1 MKPSRTAYSYM
12 PSKTISPKVFLGVL
26 LVSFLM
32 QINEGICFA
41 KDLVQ
46 ARKLLLTGKLEE
58 AKDEYQEL
66 LKDPKSAHAATIG
79 LSKISEAQG
88 DLNASLKIVSDF
100 KNPSADVLG
109 RKAEIQF
116 LMGLW
121 NDAEASA
128 ANALLQSPDHL
139 QARWVKAQILWAG
152 GDIPKA
158 LSEFQWF
165 VKSYSDKLETPN
177 AYKKPEDLLI
187 IAQASLENA
196 RWYALGDELET
207 ILNDLLKDTLKIDP
221 DFWPAEALAGK
232 ILLEKHNR
240 PEALAAFSK
249 VLAINPEAPEALVG
263 KGEAAIQKMEYQ
275 EAESFAQRALKS
287 HPNNPDALILLSEIS
302 LAESNSTKARE
313 QLALARKARPR
324 DEKILGRLAALAWL
338 DGKTAELQN
347 LEKEALSFDKKP
359 ALFYLEMGELLSS
372 RRRFPEAELRLKQA
386 IELRPNLP
394 EPLISLA
401 MLSLQMG
408 REAEARTLL
417 EKGLKA
423 DPFHV
428 QTANSL
434 KVLRHLDKYETLKTE
449 HFIFKFDASQD
460 KALVT
465 YMSFFME
472 EIFAQ
477 LNARFRF
484 SPKEPILV
492 EVFSNHEMFSGRTVG
507 VPDLH
512 TIGACTGKVITMV
525 SPQSKTMN
533 KPFNW
538 ARVMRHELTHI
549 FNLEQS
555 QFMVPHWLTE
565 GLAVSLEG
573 YPRSDS
579 WNKELKQRIQ
589 SNNLYNLSNIN
600 LGFQRPRSPID
611 WQMAYCQSLLYVEYL
626 QKTHG
631 DEASRNMLESFAKGN
646 GTDLALEQ
654 VTKSNTANF
663 EKGYLAYIKEIT
675 AKTLISDKPKLR
687 NVEELRKAIEADATD
702 AEAQGEL
709 ALLLINRDRAEARK
723 LAEAALSNKPG
734 QPRAS
739 LVLAKLAKL
748 AGDTKK
754 EQALLEDSV
763 KINPDADILFLLGR
777 IFYDAGEFPKA
788 TETLQSGMALDPDN
802 PRWLEQL
809 ARVFAQTDNKP
820 MQIEVLQKLS
830 RLDPDDLE
838 KRKRLLKLLLQNN
851 QKTEALIAAREV
863 LEIDVSFK
871 EAQDLLLEHLQ
882 ALGKNDELLK
892 LKQAFNPSR

>member
-1 MKPSRTAYSYM
+1 MT
-12 PSKTISPKVFLGVL
+12 SKTLFQIVL
-26 LVSFLM
+26 LGTLVLPFFM
-32 QINEGICFA
+32 QMNEGICYA
-41 KDLVQ
+41 ADLDQ

-66 LKDPKSAHAATIG
+66 LKDPKFAQTATIG
-79 LSKISEAQG
+79 LSKINEEQG
-88 DLNASLKIVSDF
+88 DLNTALKLISDL
-100 KNPSADVLG
+100 KNPSADVYG
-109 RKAEIQF
+109 RMAELHF
-116 LMGLW
+116 LTGQW
-121 NDAEASA
+121 SNAEASA
-128 ANALLQSPDHL
+128 TSALLQNPNHL
-139 QARWVKAQILWAG
+139 QARWVKAKILWEG
-152 GDIPKA
+152 GDIAKA
-158 LSEFQWF
+158 LAEFQWF
-165 VKSYSDKLETPN
+165 VKSYSEKLETPN
-177 AYKKPEDLLI
+177 AYSKPEDLLI

-207 ILNDLLKDTLKIDP
+207 ILNDLLKETLKIDP
-221 DFWPAEALAGK
+221 NFWPAEALAGK

-240 PEALAAFSK
+240 PEALTAFSK
-249 VLAINPEAPEALVG
+249 VLAINPEAPDALVG

-287 HPNNPDALILLSEIS
+287 NPNHPDALMLLSEIS
-302 LAESNSTKARE
+302 LAEGNSAKARE
-313 QLALARKARPR
+313 LLGLAKKARPR
-324 DEKILGRLAALAWL
+324 NEKILGRLGALAWL

-359 ALFYLEMGELLSS
+359 AVFYLEMGEVLSS
-372 RRRFPEAELRLKQA
+372 RRRFTEAELRLKQA

-408 REAEARTLL
+408 KEAEARILL

-449 HFIFKFDASQD
+449 HFIFKFDALQD

-472 EIFAQ
+472 QMFSQ

-484 SPKEPILV
+484 SPKGPILV
-492 EVFSNHEMFSGRTVG
+492 EIFSNHEMFSGRTVG

-589 SNNLYNLSNIN
+589 SNNLYNLGNIN

-631 DEASRNMLESFAKGN
+631 EEASRNMLESFAKGN
-646 GTDLALEQ
+646 STDFALEQ
-654 VTKSNTANF
+654 VTKSNIASF

-675 AKTLISDKPKLR
+675 EKTLISDKPKLR
-687 NVEELRKAIEADATD
+687 SVEELRKAIDADATD
-702 AEAQGEL
+702 SEAQGEL

-723 LAEAALSNKPG
+723 LAEAALLNKPG
-734 QPRAS
+734 HPRAT
-739 LVLAKLAKL
+739 LVLARLAKL
-748 AGDTKK
+748 AGDSKK
-754 EQALLEDSV
+754 EQALLEESV

-788 TETLQSGMALDPDN
+788 IETLQSGMALDPDN

-820 MQIEVLQKLS
+820 MQIEVLQKLT

-851 QKTEALIAAREV
+851 QKTEALLAAKEV

-871 EAQDLLLEHLQ
+871 DAQDLLLEHLQ
-882 ALGKNDELLK
+882 VLGKNDELQK
-892 LKQAFNPSR
+892 LQQAFNPKR